1 MRYGWGMSKDEQH
14 PTENPTGPGDTPPT
28 AKEGAWSDVELVER
42 AERLGDSFRT
52 VGGIPSD
59 PCPAGCISCR
69 GAALWQTLDGLRGLR
84 LVSPTTGQRQGG
96 GHA

>member
-1 MRYGWGMSKDEQH
+1 M
-14 PTENPTGPGDTPPT
+14 T
-28 AKEGAWSDVELVER
+28 DVELVER
-42 AERLGDSFRT
+42 AAEAEARAGRVT
-52 VGGIPSD
+52 WAVNPECD
-59 PCPAGCISCR
+59 PGCALCR

>member
-1 MRYGWGMSKDEQH
+1 M
-14 PTENPTGPGDTPPT
+14 T
-28 AKEGAWSDVELVER
+28 DVELVER
-42 AERLGDSFRT
+42 AERSLKGGFRVVPIGWSCT
-52 VGGIPSD
+52 GSGRCHV
-59 PCPAGCISCR
+59 CR